1 MAALILCAFPLGV
14 YMHDLPLSPHKLAL
28 YSYHKWI
35 GISVLLLFMPR
46 LLVRFWKRP
55 PADLP
60 APAWQQRIAHLTHI
74 LLYLLILAVPLTG
87 WLMSS
92 AKGFTVVY
100 LGVLPLP
107 DLAGKDKDLGELL
120 TLAHKALNIGLLTL
134 VALHVAG
141 ALKHHVI
148 DRDNT
153 LRRMSPFSK

>member
-1 MAALILCAFPLGV
+1 
-14 YMHDLPLSPHKLAL
+14 
-28 YSYHKWI
+28 
-35 GISVLLLFMPR
+35 
-46 LLVRFWKRP
+46 VRFWKRP

-74 LLYLLILAVPLTG
+74 LLYLLILAVPLTV